1 MNSELSFIRYWIGKY
16 FRGTRG
22 GRGGVAVG
30 ADGNEKPRG
39 AIAGQAYMQGRGSV
53 TTRLLAA
60 LAIGA
65 AGAAAAVLV
74 SGCSSR
80 DEFPAIL
87 ADPFPRGDAPL
98 SPEQV
103 KQATDALISARDHLS
118 AEAQA
123 SGVPNATASA
133 APPNPAPAKAPAAAA
148 PVAAANAA
156 SGTTQTA
163 GAGAKP

>member
-1 MNSELSFIRYWIGKY
+1 
-16 FRGTRG
+16 
-22 GRGGVAVG
+22 
-30 ADGNEKPRG
+30 
-39 AIAGQAYMQGRGSV
+39 MQGRGSV
-53 TTRLLAA
+53 TTRVLAA
-60 LAIGA
+60 LAI
-65 AGAAAAVLV
+65 GAAAAVLV

-80 DEFPAIL
+80 DEFPAVL
-87 ADPFPRGDAPL
+87 DNPTARGDTPL

-123 SGVPNATASA
+123 SGVPNASASP
-133 APPNPAPAKAPAAAA
+133 APPKPTPAKARAAAL

-163 GAGAKP
+163 GADTKP